1 MRCTVGAYHVAL
13 RSLCCFYND
22 TDMPLEVA
30 LLEDSDSSYT
40 MVPHASSASSY
51 QSASSGFPRGGS
63 SSSSA
68 RGLSGTSLGSHSS
81 SSGAATPAG
90 SIAKDTSEERL
101 FEFERYM
108 PFASPGWSA
117 AHLLPADPKHW
128 SQLPKGGHSSNEQPL
143 VPLPQV
149 GRCGCFVTVLTTTMM
164 SLGCRHWVSFCYHWL
179 CMSVPVWSV
188 TSCWCAAPAYL
199 AVA

>member
-1 MRCTVGAYHVAL
+1 MHCAGAWWCCAVGAYHVQL
-13 RSLCCFYND
+13 RSLCCFFND
-22 TDMPLEVA
+22 TDMALEVA

-40 MVPHASSASSY
+40 MVPHASSAGSF
-51 QSASSGFPRGGS
+51 QSAASSGSLRGTT

-68 RGLSGTSLGSHSS
+68 RAVSGALLSSTST
-81 SSGAATPAG
+81 SGGAAATPAG
-90 SIAKDTSEERL
+90 SIAKDTCEERL

-149 GRCGCFVTVLTTTMM
+149 R
-164 SLGCRHWVSFCYHWL
+164 
-179 CMSVPVWSV
+179 
-188 TSCWCAAPAYL
+188 
-199 AVA
+199 